1 MKESVMRKI
10 LLLIGVFIIALSV
23 NAQSD
28 GFFKSSY
35 NDNVYNRTGSEVPT
49 GGLPSLP
56 DFNGDTIQG
65 VEAPLGTGLFLLTAL
80 GAGYAISKR
89 RKEER

>member
-1 MKESVMRKI
+1 MKKI

-28 GFFKSSY
+28 GFFKSTY
-35 NDNVYNRTGSEVPT
+35 NDNVYNRIGSEVPT

-56 DFNGDTIQG
+56 DFNGELVQEA
-65 VEAPLGTGLFLLTAL
+65 EAPLGTGIFLLTAL